1 MQQKIKK
8 VSLLIGDIITL
19 HLALTLTL
27 GFRYG
32 FENIN
37 LTWEVHYF
45 YFLVI
50 FGIWLIVFYIY
61 NLYNL
66 LIATDKLKFN
76 NLTINAV
83 VISSLLSIAF
93 FYLNVESSISP
104 KTNLFI
110 FAVLATLL
118 FVLWRKFFNYT
129 LKSYLPRNNLL
140 IIADKDKIS
149 DLLNFLQKKPC
160 LGFNTVLV
168 IKELMGEEELKQLIF
183 KKRIHTIVLDSSL
196 EKVNSWRQQLF
207 FCLPYNLVFIDLS
220 SFYEQVTGRV
230 SLETITH
237 TWFLE
242 NFNEGNKK
250 YFNHIKRIFD
260 LVFSSL
266 LLLISLPFWSIIAIA
281 IILESGMPIFFKQ
294 TRLGKSSNEFKI
306 IKFRSMINGEKTTKV
321 GGFIRKTRLDE
332 LPQLLNILKN
342 DMSFIGPRPEQPQI
356 AKELKDKIPFYQ
368 ERLLVKPG
376 LSGWDQISEKYH
388 SASYLDSFEK
398 LQYDLFYI
406 KNRSLYLDLSIFL
419 KTVSTVLRRRGR

>member
-1 MQQKIKK
+1 MKQKFKK
-8 VSLLIGDIITL
+8 ISLFIGDIIVL
-19 HLALTLTL
+19 HLALALTL

-32 FENIN
+32 FENLYLNWQIHY
-37 LTWEVHYF
+37 HYF
-45 YFLVI
+45 IIVF
-50 FGIWLIVFYIY
+50 FIWLLVFYIY

-66 LIATDKLKFN
+66 LTATDKLKFN

-83 VISSLLSIAF
+83 VLSTLLSVAF

-110 FAVLATLL
+110 FALLATLL
-118 FVLWRKFFNYT
+118 FILWRKLFNFT

-140 IIADKDKIS
+140 IIADKDKIC
-149 DLLNFLQKKPC
+149 DLLDFLQKKPH

-168 IKELMGEEELKQLIF
+168 LKDLIDKGELKNLITQ
-183 KKRIHTIVLDSSL
+183 KRVHTVVLDSSL

-207 FCLPYNLVFIDLS
+207 TCLPYNLVFIDLS
-220 SFYEQVTGRV
+220 SFYEKITGRV
-230 SLETITH
+230 SLDTITH

-260 LVFSSL
+260 LILALILFI
-266 LLLISLPFWSIIAIA
+266 ISLPFWTFIAIA
-281 IILESGMPIFFKQ
+281 IILNSGLPIFFKQ
-294 TRLGKSSNEFKI
+294 NRLGKNGKEFKM
-306 IKFRSMINGEKTTKV
+306 IKFRTMINGEKITKV
-321 GGFIRKTRLDE
+321 GSFLRKSRLDE
-332 LPQLLNILKN
+332 LPQLLNIIKN

-356 AKELKDKIPFYQ
+356 ANELKDKIPFYQ

-376 LSGWDQISEKYH
+376 LSGWDQISDNYH

-406 KNRSLYLDLSIFL
+406 KNRSLYLDLSIAL
-419 KTVSTVLRRRGR
+419 KTMATVLRRRGR